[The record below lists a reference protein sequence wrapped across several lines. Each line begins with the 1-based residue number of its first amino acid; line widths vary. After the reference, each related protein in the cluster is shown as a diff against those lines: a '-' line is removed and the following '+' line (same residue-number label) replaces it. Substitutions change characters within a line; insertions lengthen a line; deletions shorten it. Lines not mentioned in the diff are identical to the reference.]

1 MHEPLMVTT
10 RTPLRLGLTG
20 GGTDLP
26 VFYEREQGAVVSTTI
41 DKYLYV
47 TVKRHNK
54 LFLENYR
61 LNYSDTEHVDQ
72 LDDIENSI
80 ARECLRFMGVKPP
93 IYISTIADLPGS
105 SGLGSSGSFTVGLL
119 NALHTFAEAS
129 VSAVQLAEE
138 ACHIEM
144 EVLKKPI
151 GKQDQYAAAFGGFNQ
166 FFFQQDGKVVIAP
179 KHLPGRQI
187 ERFFDSLLLFWT
199 GISRSADT
207 VLRKQ
212 QESTAEKIESLR
224 AMKDLSFRLTASIE
238 KNIDLREFG
247 QILSMG
253 WDLKRDL
260 TDATS
265 NPQIDLW
272 YHKALHAGA
281 YGGKLCG
288 AGGGGFLLFVVPEAK
303 QAAVREALSDLTCLP
318 VHYESKGSQVVY
330 LDRKQT

>member
-10 RTPLRLGLTG
+10 RTPLRLSFNG

-26 VFYEREQGAVVSTTI
+26 VFYEREDGAVISATI
-41 DKYLYV
+41 DKFLYV
-47 TVKRHNK
+47 TVKRHSE

-61 LNYSDTEHVDQ
+61 LNYSDTEHVDE
-72 LDDIENSI
+72 LDDVKNSI

-105 SGLGSSGSFTVGLL
+105 TGLGSSASFTVGLL
-119 NALHTFAEAS
+119 NALHTFAQAR
-129 VSAVQLAEE
+129 VSAAQLAEE

-166 FFFQQDGKVVIAP
+166 FFFQQNGKVVISP
-179 KHLPGRQI
+179 KHLPGKQI

-199 GISRSADT
+199 GITRSADL
-207 VLRKQ
+207 VLKKQ
-212 QESTAEKIESLR
+212 QENTAEKIESLR
-224 AMKDLSFRLTASIE
+224 EMKELSFRLSASIE
-238 KNIDLREFG
+238 KSIDLQEFG
-247 QILSMG
+247 RILSAG

-260 TDATS
+260 TDTITNS
-265 NPQIDLW
+265 QIDAW
-272 YHKALHAGA
+272 YHKALQAGA

-303 QAAVREALSDLTCLP
+303 QAAVREALSELTCLP
-318 VHYESKGSQVVY
+318 VRYESKGSQVVY
-330 LDRKQT
+330 LDMKQA

>member
-1 MHEPLMVTT
+1 MVTT
-10 RTPLRLGLTG
+10 RTPLRLSFAG
-20 GGTDLP
+20 GGSDLP
-26 VFYEREQGAVVSTTI
+26 VFYEREEGAVLSTAI

-47 TVKRHNK
+47 TVKRHSQ

-72 LDDIENSI
+72 LDDVKNSI

-105 SGLGSSGSFTVGLL
+105 SGLGSSASFTVGLL
-119 NALHTFAEAS
+119 NALHAFAQAS
-129 VSAVQLAEE
+129 VSAAQLAEE

-166 FFFQQDGKVVIAP
+166 FFFQGNGKVVISP
-179 KHLPGRQI
+179 KHLPGKQI
-187 ERFFDSLLLFWT
+187 ERFFDSLRLFWT

-207 VLRKQ
+207 LLKKQ
-212 QESTAEKIESLR
+212 QESTAQKFESLR
-224 AMKDLSFRLTASIE
+224 AMRDLSFRLSTSIE
-238 KNIDLREFG
+238 KTIELEEFG
-247 QILSMG
+247 QILSAG

-260 TDATS
+260 TDSIS
-265 NPQIDLW
+265 NSQIDLW
-272 YHKALHAGA
+272 YRKALNAGA

-288 AGGGGFLLFVVPEAK
+288 AGGGGFLLFVIPEGK
-303 QAAVREALSDLTCLP
+303 QAAVRDALSDLTCLP
-318 VHYESKGSQVVY
+318 LSYESKGSQVVF
-330 LDRKQT
+330 LDRKQA